1 MNLCIRDKCSSVYT
15 RVYRTLGFTLIHI
28 RALVDKKLF
37 FERQMEKRRT
47 KYNYDNKRKLLN

>member
-1 MNLCIRDKCSSVYT
+1 MRDKCSSVYT

-47 KYNYDNKRKLLN
+47 K